1 MNNKLNQSQTTDR
14 KHKSL
19 TPQQI
24 TYLTSRIQG
33 KSKEESKRIAR
44 YSPTTSTHL
53 IESNPNMRD
62 ALLTCMRNN
71 GLTEDFLAEKLMQG
85 MNAKKTHFVTYEG
98 EITEERTIE
107 DSDIQFKH
115 LKTAFEI
122 RGDIKSNTIETLNL
136 GIVQLP
142 TKKSVDDWNKDEL
155 PSDNTNNANE
165 EKID

>member
-1 MNNKLNQSQTTDR
+1 
-14 KHKSL
+14 
-19 TPQQI
+19 
-24 TYLTSRIQG
+24 
-33 KSKEESKRIAR
+33 
-44 YSPTTSTHL
+44 
-53 IESNPNMRD
+53 
-62 ALLTCMRNN
+62 MRNN